1 MKVILYMAISL
12 DGFIATK
19 NDEVDW
25 VLKSQW
31 EGYRQT
37 IKDCGCAIVGRKTY
51 ELMPAE
57 EFVPDCFFLVVTKD
71 KNLKLKIEMSAAA
84 ESPKQAVELLK
95 QKGFDKV
102 CLVGGGEI
110 NGSFYNQD
118 LIDEVMVDVE
128 PVVLG
133 EGIPLLAGAKKRV
146 SLQLLEAKPL
156 DDGGVRLR
164 YKVRT

>member
-1 MKVILYMAISL
+1 MAISL

-37 IKDCGCAIVGRKTY
+37 IKDCGCAIVGRRTY
-51 ELMPAE
+51 EMMPVE
-57 EFVPDCFFLVVTKD
+57 EFVPGCFFVVLTKS
-71 KNLKLKIEMSAAA
+71 KNLKLKIEMSARV
-84 ESPKQAVELLK
+84 ESPKQALKLLK
-95 QKGFDKV
+95 QKGFDKA
-102 CLVGGGEI
+102 CLVGGGGV

-133 EGIPLLAGAKKRV
+133 NGIPLLAGAKKRV
-146 SLQLLEAKPL
+146 NLQLLEAKPL

-164 YKVRT
+164 YRVKK